1 MKRTIYFGLCAIVLI
16 AFAGSAFVGEML
28 GQGVLHPQVRPLDL
42 TSIQS
47 SRLALQE
54 IGAVPED
61 FAVKAPDGV
70 VLRGW
75 KVSSAHANGDWVL
88 LYHGQS
94 DNRTGMIGQ
103 AMLLLRH
110 GYCVVMMDSRA
121 HGESGGNMAT
131 YGYLERQDT
140 RIIIDT
146 LDVSENPHDIYDL
159 GSSMGAAIAL
169 QSAAVDSRIDGVIAE
184 SSFSDL
190 REASYDYAG
199 LHWSSWL
206 GKTLFRPGT
215 WTVISTAEKEGHFS
229 VEEVS
234 PEKSERVRPFAVLL
248 ICDGADTVIPCRH
261 SRQIFRAAVGPKELW
276 ELPRAQQASAIGAEP
291 AEYERRVIGFLDH
304 LRQSAAYANH
314 EIAFLS
320 LHPSNKIQIMMNEWL
335 H

>member
-1 MKRTIYFGLCAIVLI
+1 MKRTIYFGICTLALI
-16 AFAGSAFVGEML
+16 PFAVSALVGEML
-28 GQGVLHPQVRPLDL
+28 GRGVLHPLVRPL
-42 TSIQS
+42 TQVSIRS
-47 SRLALQE
+47 SEQALQE

-61 FAVKAPDGV
+61 FAVKAPDDV
-70 VLRGW
+70 LLRGW
-75 KVSSAHANGDWVL
+75 KVKPPNANGDWVL

-103 AMLLLRH
+103 ATLLLHH
-110 GYCVVMMDSRA
+110 GYSVTMMDARA

-131 YGYLERQDT
+131 YGWLERQDT
-140 RIIIDT
+140 RAIIDA
-146 LDVSENPHDIYDL
+146 LKISETPRNIYAL

-169 QSAAVDSRIDGVIAE
+169 QSAAVDPRIDGVVAE

-215 WTVISTAEKEGHFS
+215 WTVISTAQEEGHFS
-229 VEEVS
+229 IEEVS
-234 PEKSERVRPFAVLL
+234 PEKSVSMRPFAVLL
-248 ICDGADTVIPCRH
+248 ICDGADNIIPCRH
-261 SRQIFRAAVGPKELW
+261 SRRIFRAAVGPKELW
-276 ELPRAQQASAIGAEP
+276 EVPRAQHASAIGAEP

-304 LRQSAAYANH
+304 LRLSAAPSYS
-314 EIAFLS
+314 ETVFLS
-320 LHPSNKIQIMMNEWL
+320 PPPSNKFRFMMYQWP